1 MLSAALLLI
10 VLVGFA
16 NQRGSTCAVS
26 AADEIVREGRF
37 NRIAGFV
44 LAAAVSA
51 AVMALAGASPR
62 LTASASLAAA
72 LGGVIVAAGASLN
85 GRCAMGTVA
94 SLSRGR
100 LDRLGTLAGFLVGV
114 WLADNLLG
122 FAPAPVVMGMPPHSV
137 GLAALAL
144 VVTIGA
150 WHFSRRE
157 DLPAPHWMFLIG
169 LLNASLL
176 LLKPDWTYTGGLTAL
191 ARGQV
196 DAPQRFALDVMLI
209 LVGGL
214 GAAALDR
221 TLHLRLATPRAWL
234 RSLAGGALMGAG
246 SALVPGGN
254 DTMLLVGVPLL
265 FPGLLIA
272 YAAFWAAIL
281 PLRWMRMR
289 WT

>member
-72 LGGVIVAAGASLN
+72 LGGAIAAAGASLN

-114 WLADNLLG
+114 WLADNAPGL
-122 FAPAPVVMGMPPHSV
+122 APAPVVMGMPPHSLA
-137 GLAALAL
+137 LAALAM
-144 VVTIGA
+144 VVTVAA

-157 DLPAPHWMFLIG
+157 DLPAPHWMMLTG

-176 LLKPDWTYTGGLTAL
+176 LLRPDWTYTGGLTAL
-191 ARGQV
+191 ARGQM

-214 GAAALDR
+214 AAASIDR
-221 TLHLRLATPRAWL
+221 TLRLRIATPRAWM
-234 RSLAGGALMGAG
+234 RSLAGGALMGVG

-254 DTMLLVGVPLL
+254 DTMLLIGVPLL